1 MWLDCEPMQSQINI
15 YEFVMERLRA
25 KKFPQTKVA
34 METGVP
40 YSTLT
45 KIAQGVVTDP
55 SVKTVQK
62 LYDYFVEVDRKA
74 A

>member
-1 MWLDCEPMQSQINI
+1 MQSQINI

-25 KKFPQTKVA
+25 KKLPQTKVA

-62 LYDYFVEVDRKA
+62 LYDYFVEVDRKRA